1 MKGMYYNRV
10 MDSSIETLVKDKYQW
25 LIHAVIENPELDFQT
40 GSNASDSWFSVY
52 RGTGKVASISKGNG
66 YKMSAHPEYMAL
78 YPAFYDSPTPQTFAE
93 LLRRISN
100 DRYFDSYYQ
109 SADKK
114 MEGFY
119 QNLISRRYTIDCKLN
134 DDFIIVDKE
143 FVIGYKDQDT
153 KDRYLDKYRRIYD
166 GYIRKIKEQ
175 YLDERWPRNIE
186 QTGEE
191 CDFLALSKT
200 GDIILLELKH
210 KGSLPNKIY
219 LSPLQVGK
227 YADMAQDLLNESSDT
242 IYNVLK
248 EMVEQK
254 KRIGIMYPVWD
265 FPPKFSGIIRTAVI
279 VGGDSS
285 DNVKRKYK
293 KVRDI
298 VGKNTPYYICDNNGT
313 LIEIKL

>member
-1 MKGMYYNRV
+1 MKEMYYNRV
-10 MDSSIETLVKDKYQW
+10 MDSNIETLILDEYQW

-52 RGTGKVASISKGNG
+52 RGTGKVASISKGNK

-78 YPAFYDSPTPQTFAE
+78 YPTFYNCPTPHSFAE
-93 LLRRISN
+93 LLKRIHN
-100 DRYFDSYYQ
+100 DKSFDSYYQ
-109 SADKK
+109 SVDKK

-119 QNLISRRYTIDCKLN
+119 QNLISRRYTLNCKVD

-143 FVIGYKDQDT
+143 FVIGYKDQNI
-153 KDRYLDKYRRIYD
+153 KDRYLDKYRKIYE
-166 GYIRKIKEQ
+166 GYIREIKER
-175 YLDERWPRNIE
+175 YPNERWPTKIE

-210 KGSLPNKIY
+210 HGSQPNKIY

-227 YADMAQDLLNESSDT
+227 YADMTQDLFNDSSD
-242 IYNVLK
+242 IVFNVLK

-254 KRIGIMYPVWD
+254 RRIGIMSPAWSI
-265 FPPKFSGIIRTAVI
+265 PPKFSGIIRTAII

-293 KVRDI
+293 KVRSI
-298 VGKNTPYYICDNNGT
+298 VGKDTPYYICDNNGT